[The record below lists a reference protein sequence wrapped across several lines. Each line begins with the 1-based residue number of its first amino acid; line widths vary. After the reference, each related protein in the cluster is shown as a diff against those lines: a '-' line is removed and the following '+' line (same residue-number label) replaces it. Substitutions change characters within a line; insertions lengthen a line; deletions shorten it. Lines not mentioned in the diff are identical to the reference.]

1 MENQEHNRQRF
12 SKQLTQREVEKCTI
26 SFPFDV
32 VTSFFEFQEGHLF
45 CMDVMGSLGKK
56 WSFIGMIHHNEELGN
71 CVSIRLSQLL
81 IEKGL
86 KADDEITFTE
96 RPRREGE
103 RPWKK
108 FKVEVK
114 REIRLFGQDI
124 WGELAV

>member
-12 SKQLTQREVEKCTI
+12 SKQLIQREVEKCTI

-32 VTSFFEFQEGHLF
+32 VASFFEFQEGCLF
-45 CMDVMGSLGKK
+45 CMDVMDSLGEK
-56 WSFIGMIHHNEELGN
+56 WSFIGMFHHNEELGN
-71 CVSIRLSQLL
+71 CVSIRLSQFS

-86 KADDEITFTE
+86 KAADEVTFTE
-96 RPRREGE
+96 RPRREGA

-114 REIRLFGQDI
+114 RKIRLFGQDI